1 MSENTITG
9 QLSRISTAATTIWQ
23 KAAAMKLNLPAGT
36 YWDKETDSD
45 KEIIAG
51 NQIQGDNSTTERYY
65 ISGTTADSYR
75 FGIDA
80 SAAAINAI
88 NVAEYLGLYENNN
101 ISGDQTINA
110 GETVTIPIGYNTTQ
124 YQITASNAG
133 AGLRAT
139 TAQSYDLFYGKT
151 AYIKDG
157 DNITRITG
165 SISQLYLDTSD
176 YKTQNGTLKLG
187 IYSDTIL
194 GSGVSQKYV
203 SVKQIACIEDPTA
216 TLDSYTNEG
225 KDYVQ
230 VKISKGYYPN
240 EDISTNIPYY
250 SDFATKTIELKTV
263 TTSEGNTTTTANS
276 ITIPKG
282 YYTKDFT
289 ITPVIKDLTTNE
301 AEDILNYSDINLGTS
316 GALPE
321 KWEQGADYI
330 LNPSDSGYDFF
341 NKITVPYAKYNKTNN
356 KYTFTAGWVTEGLTL
371 DATESDL
378 KPLEASV
385 FETSPDLNTNNEI
398 ASRAFTVTIPEG
410 YKSFNE
416 VSKTYNIQHGSHSL
430 NVTFADNTKYGTDS
444 NVADSSIESVNKQ
457 YFKIADDITVAGWI
471 EAGSNSK
478 YYKVNDFGRGATSAS
493 SANYYKVASPGWI
506 KAGQYVGNKPLN
518 ISTDTAYS
526 SATKIYDIT
535 AKEFKI
541 EQGDVALQ
549 EIIIKKVDVGEASY
563 KLSSADCSS
572 DVKLTVKAS
581 DDQDG
586 TTSTYMSAIT
596 FDMSYILDQLQEI

>member
-139 TAQSYDLFYGKT
+139 TAQSYDLVDGKT

-165 SISQLYLDTSD
+165 SLSQLYLDTSD
-176 YKTQNGTLKLG
+176 YRTNSGALKLG
-187 IYSDTIL
+187 IYSDAIL

-203 SVKQIACIEDPTA
+203 SVKQIACMKDPTA
-216 TLDSYTNEG
+216 TLESYTNEG

-230 VKISKGYYPN
+230 VKISEGYYPN
-240 EDISTNIPYY
+240 GDISTDIPYY
-250 SDFATKTIELKTV
+250 ADFATKTIELKTV

-301 AEDILNYSDINLGTS
+301 EEDILNYSDIHLGTS
-316 GALPE
+316 GVLPT
-321 KWEQGADYI
+321 EQEWGATCT
-330 LNPSDSGYDFF
+330 LNPSDLGYDFF

-356 KYTFTAGWVTEGLTL
+356 KYIFTAGWIPKELTL

-385 FETSPDLNTNNEI
+385 FETSSLNTNSEI

-416 VSKTYNIQHGSHSL
+416 VSKTYNIQPGSHSL

-506 KAGQYVGNKPLN
+506 KAGQYVGSKSLD

-541 EQGDVALQ
+541 SQGAVALQ
-549 EIIIKKVDVGEASY
+549 EIIIKKVDIGEASY

-572 DVKLTVKAS
+572 DVTLKVKAS